1 MFYLYYN
8 HMYVHYLF
16 QKAEKGQL
24 QEKYKQK
31 LSFVIAELRE
41 DKDELHT
48 LYSMSNTLKNIATCS
63 QEKLQSKEDIKTEVK
78 KFWLSY

>member
-78 KFWLSY
+78 